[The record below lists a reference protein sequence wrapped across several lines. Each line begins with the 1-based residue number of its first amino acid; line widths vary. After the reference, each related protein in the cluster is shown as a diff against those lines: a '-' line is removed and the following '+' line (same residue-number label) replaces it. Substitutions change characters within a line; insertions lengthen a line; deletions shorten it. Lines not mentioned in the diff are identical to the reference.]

1 MNSCMN
7 LSTCTH
13 LQFITQGPALPPRA
27 SIFHGTQLVMKPIH
41 EWDGEITMRIRRAV
55 GDKS

>member
-27 SIFHGTQLVMKPIH
+27 SIFHGALPVMEHVH
-41 EWDGEITMRIRRAV
+41 EWDGEITVRIGRAV